1 MSDIYDWTRCTH
13 EDIGQPGCPTCDPD
27 KHRVVARFERRLAA
41 VEKERDALRT
51 LAEKVNAIRNSI
63 VGMQGFNFS
72 EHAYPLVAALNE
84 AGLVGMPYPEARA
97 NLGTII
103 EQRDALAAL
112 VQQLRE
118 ALDRDKTGLATAL
131 NEVRREVAGRTWIVE
146 GRGPYE
152 WDDDRYKDE
161 AGIAM
166 RAVLDI
172 IHRALSQSG
181 KIANAGFN
189 MKAAEALAAV
199 VERARAKWTDDLHKA
214 LRDEPSSLN
223 TSDHAEI
230 EDHDAKVRVAALE
243 EAIAIIERHKET
255 RSGFVRDIAKV
266 EPCVSELR
274 ALAATPSEPLAKVN
288 P

>member
-112 VQQLRE
+112 VQQLRRRWTGTRPGSRPRSTKCG
-118 ALDRDKTGLATAL
+118 ARWLDERGSSRA
-131 NEVRREVAGRTWIVE
+131 AGRTSGTMTATRTRRESRCVRCWTSS
-146 GRGPYE
+146 
-152 WDDDRYKDE
+152 
-161 AGIAM
+161 IA
-166 RAVLDI
+166 R
-172 IHRALSQSG
+172 
-181 KIANAGFN
+181 
-189 MKAAEALAAV
+189 
-199 VERARAKWTDDLHKA
+199 
-214 LRDEPSSLN
+214 
-223 TSDHAEI
+223 
-230 EDHDAKVRVAALE
+230 
-243 EAIAIIERHKET
+243 
-255 RSGFVRDIAKV
+255 
-266 EPCVSELR
+266 
-274 ALAATPSEPLAKVN
+274 
-288 P
+288 